1 MFNNKWAQSLTQ
13 KFNNIQASDL
23 SNISDTEL
31 KSKFLKLK
39 AAKQTGFTLLELLV
53 VVAILAAI
61 AGTASIALQD
71 TDARASA
78 AAHVTMMDELN
89 KGIRTYR
96 VLNKNE
102 LPNNFDSLLEK
113 KDASTAAAAGA
124 FAGGALGA
132 ATSVLGFG
140 DSLATITL
148 NDGMA
153 GILNDGGITE
163 LRYIQSDLVVDG
175 ADSCT
180 SANLAT
186 TIGSRGNAVVANN
199 IFMGPAAN
207 GCGASVA
214 VWDDTANSGAGGS
227 SSQTVA
233 IWTGGF
239 ERVMGSAG
247 TAADVVTY
255 TVTGNA
261 VTAGAQDAPILMA
274 VGIGPS
280 SNLFNA
286 NEVGG
291 MTTVPVYRHVNELQ
305 YGRFVG
311 LFNIGSYDLANTAM
325 KAADQVV
332 LTAIIDGAGDT
343 KEEELGEWDGTR
355 NTI

>member
-1 MFNNKWAQSLTQ
+1 MFNNKWAKSLTQ
-13 KFNNIQASDL
+13 KFNAIQASD
-23 SNISDTEL
+23 IADTEL

-39 AAKQTGFTLLELLV
+39 AAKQAGFTLLELLV

-113 KDASTAAAAGA
+113 VDGPTAAAAGA
-124 FAGGALGA
+124 FAGGALGTP
-132 ATSVLGFG
+132 TSVLGFE

-153 GILNDGGITE
+153 GILNDGGITD
-163 LRYIQSDLVVDG
+163 LRYIQNDLVVDG
-175 ADSCT
+175 AGSCT

-227 SSQTVA
+227 SNQTVA

-247 TAADVVTY
+247 AGFDATAL
-255 TVTGNA
+255 TVAANA
-261 VTAGAQDAPILMA
+261 ITAGTQNAPILMA

-291 MTTVPVYRHVNELQ
+291 MTTVPVYRHVSELQ
-305 YGRFVG
+305 YGRFVA
-311 LFNIGSYDLANTAM
+311 LFEIGEWDLANTSM
-325 KAADQVV
+325 DAADQVV